1 MNQYSILKTLNP
13 LAQTA
18 TGSQATLLKEAIQL
32 YINKGIKKQIIELI
46 KVRTEAKYNVASVF
60 LKTELIPGDKGFKK
74 WMSDFWKLLKQKI
87 DVEKENIAPSRV
99 IDNIIAELKRK
110 LKEEY
115 PVPDVF
121 MKEENQGASLVLDK
135 GQIKLIPKSKP
146 EPPKAVELPKPEET
160 APKPHPV
167 EEEKKVEVPSEPEKV
182 PEPEAKEEPEVAP
195 KPEKALSEKTLESYG
210 KHLMRIKI
218 GLKIEGA
225 DSEYNFLK
233 DTASVVSWIDSLKG
247 ITGQTLSASAI
258 KTFYASALWA
268 TKDKPEL
275 ADIYRAKMKG
285 LKAITDTTPSAPAPE
300 PPISIPKEEFVAEH
314 KELVE
319 VLKEDKPQEIAKEL
333 KKQEA
338 ELKTVLTKPIGK
350 HSKSEIADLI
360 REHLKKKGKK
370 TALSHLTKEELIEVY
385 KELVV

>member
-1 MNQYSILKTLNP
+1 MNHYTILKTLNP
-13 LAQTA
+13 LVKKAS
-18 TGSQATLLKEAIQL
+18 GSQATLLKEAIQL

-46 KVRTEAKYNVASVF
+46 KLRGDTKSGVATVF
-60 LKTELIPGDKGFKK
+60 MKTEMIPDDKGFKK
-74 WMSDFWKLLKQKI
+74 WMDEFWKLLKDKI
-87 DVEKENIAPSRV
+87 DVKKEDIPASRV

-115 PVPDVF
+115 PVPEVF
-121 MKEENQGASLVLDK
+121 QRDENQGASLVLDK

-146 EPPKAVELPKPEET
+146 EPPKAVELPP
-160 APKPHPV
+160 P
-167 EEEKKVEVPSEPEKV
+167 EEKKVEVPAEPETKS
-182 PEPEAKEEPEVAP
+182 PEPEAKEAPVMEKAPEPEVAP
-195 KPEKALSEKTLESYG
+195 KPEKALSEKTLDSYG

-218 GLKIEGA
+218 GLEIEGA
-225 DSEYNFLK
+225 DSEYKFLK
-233 DTASVVSWIDSLKG
+233 DTAKVVSWIDNLKG

-285 LKAITDTTPSAPAPE
+285 LKVITDATPSAPAPE
-300 PPISIPKEEFVAEH
+300 PPITIPKEEFVAEH

-319 VLKEDKPQEIAKEL
+319 VLKADEPKEIAKEL
-333 KKQEA
+333 KKQET
-338 ELKTVLTKPIGK
+338 ELKAVLTKPIEK
-350 HSKSEIADLI
+350 HSKAEIASMI

-370 TALSHLTKEELIEVY
+370 TALSHLTKEELIEAY
-385 KELVV
+385 KALVV